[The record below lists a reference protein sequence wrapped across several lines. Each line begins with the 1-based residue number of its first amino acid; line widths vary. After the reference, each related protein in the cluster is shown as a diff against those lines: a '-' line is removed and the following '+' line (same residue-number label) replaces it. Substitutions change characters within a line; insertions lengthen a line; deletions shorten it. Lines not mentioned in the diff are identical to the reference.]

1 MLKYFIFSAFF
12 LLTCTVVTQAENF
25 LVLGD
30 SHGAMDIGWVNKLK
44 KLRPND
50 HFCNLSISGNTIGFK
65 NNDRDTLNT
74 LRNIKSYLRCGN
86 NQLGKIDVILILL
99 GTNDCK
105 AIFDGKTNESISNLD
120 SLIDEIRTEFPRNG
134 QTHILLV
141 SPPPAAADSV
151 LTEKYKGMNGRL
163 KLLVP
168 RMQKTA
174 EEKDILFLNIFKFL
188 YPYRNK
194 LTSDG
199 VHYTEK
205 GYQEIAKQI
214 DRIIQEN
221 FNHE

>member
-1 MLKYFIFSAFF
+1 MLKHFMFSAFF
-12 LLTCTVVTQAENF
+12 LLICTVSQAGNF

-30 SHGAMDIGWVNKLK
+30 SHGAMDIGWVNQLK

-74 LRNIKSYLRCGN
+74 LRNIKSYIRRGN
-86 NQLGKIDVILILL
+86 DQLGKIDVILVLL

-105 AIFDGKTNESISNLD
+105 AVFDGKTNESISNWNRL
-120 SLIDEIRTEFPRNG
+120 LEEIRAVFPENS

-141 SPPPAAADSV
+141 SPPPAADDSV

-163 KLLVP
+163 KMLVP
-168 RMQKTA
+168 RMGKTA
-174 EEKDILFLNIFKFL
+174 KEKDILFLNIFKFM

-199 VHYTEK
+199 VHYTVK
-205 GYQEIAKQI
+205 GYQEIALQI
-214 DRIIQEN
+214 NRIIQKN
-221 FNHE
+221 FSHE